1 MGTADFAPDA
11 TVDMLARRAA
21 ALARARAFFAE
32 RGVMEVDPPALV
44 NAPVTDVNI
53 HSAEVHLTGGDRR
66 AYALHTSPEYAMKR
80 LLAAGSGDIYFL
92 GHVYRG
98 AERGRLH
105 NPEFTLVEWYRRGAT
120 LASLMREVADLV
132 ERLCGR
138 NFEVEYLAYRTAFA
152 RETGFDALDA
162 PLATL
167 AHAASELGLG
177 ASEVAA
183 SSRDELLEL
192 IMGARVGPRLGAGKL
207 TFIHGYPAT
216 QAALARL
223 DPADPRVALRFELYA
238 DGIELANGF
247 DELADAAEQR
257 ARFEADLRERAR
269 RGLPQGP
276 IDERLLAALAAGLP
290 ACAGVAVGFDR
301 VLMIAAGATRIDSVL
316 PFTLERA

>member
-1 MGTADFAPDA
+1 MHAADFAPDA
-11 TVDMLARRAA
+11 SLDQLARRAA
-21 ALARARAFFAE
+21 ALAAVRGFFRE

-53 HSAEVHLTGGDRR
+53 HSAEVRLPGDDARR
-66 AYALHTSPEYAMKR
+66 YALHTSPEYAMKR

-105 NPEFTLVEWYRRGAT
+105 NPEFTLIEWYRRGWA
-120 LASLMREVADLV
+120 LADLAQEVADLV
-132 ERLCGR
+132 ALLCQRRL
-138 NFEVEYLAYRTAFA
+138 EIEHLSYRAAFA
-152 RETGFDALDA
+152 RETGIDPLDA
-162 PLATL
+162 PVGALL
-167 AHAASELGLG
+167 RIAAELGLDAG
-177 ASEVAA
+177 GLAA

-192 IMGARVGPRLGAGKL
+192 VMGARVGPRLGTGKL
-207 TFIHGYPAT
+207 TFVHGYPAT

-247 DELADAAEQR
+247 DELADASEQR
-257 ARFEADLRERAR
+257 ARFEADLRERTR
-269 RGLPQGP
+269 RGLPAGP
-276 IDERLLAALAAGLP
+276 IDERLLGALAAGLP
-290 ACAGVAVGFDR
+290 DCVGVAVGFDR
-301 VLMIAAGATRIDSVL
+301 VLMVAEGAGCIDSVL